1 MILRPRRS
9 TLTHTLFPYTP
20 LFRAPD
26 PDLLD
31 APRAQRRLQGRARRR
46 DSPHRLA
53 PPGRGRLEA
62 GDGPELPPRRSRRRP
77 CADAGGRACRKDR
90 ADGGMTGWGPFLS
103 ASPRIKS
110 GMTEKEWFTF
120 SRSEEHTSEERRV
133 GKEGLRKCRYGCQS

>member
-90 ADGGMTGWGPFLS
+90 ADGGMKIGR
-103 ASPRIKS
+103 ASCR
-110 GMTEKEWFTF
+110 
-120 SRSEEHTSEERRV
+120 ERV
-133 GKEGLRKCRYGCQS
+133 CLYVSVSVVAVSLKKKQYINTCIVANEQPYLDAK